1 MLHHKAFRFRIY
13 PTEEQ
18 TKLIHQMFGCAR
30 FVFNYFLARW
40 NDTFQETGRGLSYQT
55 CATGL
60 PALKKEWPWLKDTDS
75 IALQSAVR
83 SLADAF
89 DRFFRKLND
98 PPRFKSKRN
107 PVQSYTTKFTNGNI
121 AVACDLLKLPKL
133 GWVRFA
139 KSREIEGRI
148 LSATVRRNGT
158 GKYFV
163 SILCEV
169 DIQPLPH
176 VDTAIGIDLG
186 IKSFAVCSSGENV
199 ASPKY
204 LRTYEKQLAFWQ
216 RRLSRRLK
224 GGANYRKAKQKV
236 ARIHERIANARQD
249 FLHQLSTKWIREN
262 QTICLEDLQ
271 VQNLM
276 KNRKLAKSIAEASWS
291 TLRTML
297 EYKATWYGRTISMVA
312 KNYPSSQLCHVCQSR
327 NPEVKNLNMRAWTC
341 SGCGT
346 HHDRDHNASMNILQ
360 EGLRLLAKA
369 N

>member
-18 TKLIHQMFGCAR
+18 TALIHQMFGCAR
-30 FVFNYFLARW
+30 FVFNHFLARW

-75 IALQSAVR
+75 VALQSAVR

-121 AVACDLLKLPKL
+121 AVACSLLKLPKL

-176 VDTAIGIDLG
+176 VDTAIGVDFG

-199 ASPKY
+199 ASPN
-204 LRTYEKQLAFWQ
+204 TCEKRQ

-236 ARIHERIANARQD
+236 ARIHERIVNARQD
-249 FLHQLSTKWIREN
+249 FLHQLSSKWIREN

-271 VQNLM
+271 VRSLM

-297 EYKATWYGRTISMVA
+297 EYKATWYGRTISMVS

-327 NPEVKNLNMRAWTC
+327 NPEVKNLNLRVWTS

-346 HHDRDHNASMNILQ
+346 NHDRDHNASMNILQ